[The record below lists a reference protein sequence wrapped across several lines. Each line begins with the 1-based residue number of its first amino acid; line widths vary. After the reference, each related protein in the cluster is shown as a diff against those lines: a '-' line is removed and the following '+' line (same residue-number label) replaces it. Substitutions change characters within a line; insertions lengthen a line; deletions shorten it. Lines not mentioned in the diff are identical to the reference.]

1 MNILVSNLGV
11 SAHKNHLQ
19 NLFLEFG
26 NVRSLNIVKGSALY
40 DADTFC
46 LVIIDNYT
54 DAVNA
59 IRNLDQTSYM
69 NKVISVRKALLY
81 AAHT

>member
-26 NVRSLNIVKGSALY
+26 NVRSVNIVKGSALCN
-40 DADTFC
+40 AGTFC

-54 DAVNA
+54 DAVKA
-59 IRNLDQTSYM
+59 IRNLDQTSYL
-69 NKVISVRKALLY
+69 NKIVSVRKAFLY
-81 AAHT
+81 PKQD